1 MIWNSLLGRIGLKVK
16 VKLLSRVQLFATP
29 WTVAYQAPPPMG
41 DFPGKNIGV
50 GCRFLL
56 QEIFLTQGLNLC
68 PLHWQAGS
76 LPPSHIIDLGSYLV
90 GPQLQLPDIIEDAQL
105 HVNFRKTT
113 TTVSKL
119 LLLLLSCFSR
129 VRLCVIP

>member
-1 MIWNSLLGRIGLKVK
+1 M
-16 VKLLSRVQLFATP
+16 
-29 WTVAYQAPPPMG
+29 
-41 DFPGKNIGV
+41 D
-50 GCRFLL
+50 CRFLL